1 MKIKLLWLMLFLG
14 FLNNAMAQSSVLK
27 IENAKHG
34 NTARRGILPRDEN
47 GNFIEP
53 TEQGHDFYTIET
65 RVTKN
70 SNVETVRLWLKS
82 GEVLPLS
89 INNNGT
95 QQKVKKGES
104 LFLTANTQK
113 KIDPKTIRNAPKKI
127 KDIALVEVKINKK
140 TYFLPVAQMDEI
152 LPQ

>member
-1 MKIKLLWLMLFLG
+1 MKSKFLGLMLFLG
-14 FLNNAMAQSSVLK
+14 FLSNAMAQNAFLK

-53 TEQGHDFYTIET
+53 TEQGHDFYTIE
-65 RVTKN
+65 VHISKN

-89 INNNGT
+89 INNNAT
-95 QQKVKKGES
+95 QQKVKKGET
-104 LFLTANTQK
+104 LFLTANNQQK
-113 KIDPKTIRNAPKKI
+113 IAPKNVPNAPKNMKGV
-127 KDIALVEVKINKK
+127 ALIEVKINKK
-140 TYFLPVAQMDEI
+140 TYFLSVAQIDEI